1 MTVNTRLGKITADK
15 DVLDMLSLSL
25 LESGFSLEKR
35 GEHERAEQ
43 DKKTSDEIFR
53 ALLEVGFYRG

>member
-25 LESGFSLEKR
+25 LESSCIING
-35 GEHERAEQ
+35 
-43 DKKTSDEIFR
+43 
-53 ALLEVGFYRG
+53 